1 MSATILI
8 LEFLIFSII
17 GWILDSAYR
26 SIDEKRWVNAG
37 YFKGPVCPIYGF
49 GGLVLIFLF
58 KILDFLSPVVQ
69 IIIAA
74 LMMVAGEYVGG
85 IFTER
90 ILKLKLWD
98 YSASRFHLHGYIHPL
113 HSFYWLVLPI
123 VFYFVLYPLVI
134 LFESALA
141 VPDYLEFPILA
152 LFMISALWL
161 TIRKM
166 PAQFFEI
173 RGKMMNLTLE
183 RYKDVYSMIC
193 KYKKSSFS
201 SRKKLQRLIQ
211 QQLKN
216 TNATLK
222 KMPLKWK

>member
-1 MSATILI
+1 MTATILI
-8 LEFLIFSII
+8 LEFLLFSFI
-17 GWILDSAYR
+17 GGILDLLYNFVTERKWS
-26 SIDEKRWVNAG
+26 NTG
-37 YFKGPVCPIYGF
+37 YFKAPFCPIYGV
-49 GGLVLIFLF
+49 GALILIFVF
-58 KILDFLSPVVQ
+58 KMFAFLSPFYV
-69 IIIAA
+69 I
-74 LMMVAGEYVGG
+74 MVGSVAMIVLEYVGG

-113 HSFYWLVLPI
+113 HSFYWLVLTI

>member
-113 HSFYWLVLPI
+113 HSFYWLVLTI
-123 VFYFVLYPLVI
+123 FFYFVLFPLVI
-134 LFESALA
+134 FFELWIM
-141 VPDYLEFPILA
+141 VPEYLEVPFLA
-152 LFMISALWL
+152 LFVISALWL

-166 PAQFFEI
+166 PIQFFEI
-173 RGKMMNLTLE
+173 HGKMMNLTLE
-183 RYKDVYSMIC
+183 
-193 KYKKSSFS
+193 KYKELYATLLKMYKSPSLHLK
-201 SRKKLQRLIQ
+201 KKLKFILQK
-211 QQLKN
+211 QLKN
-216 TNATLK
+216 TNATLRRGNK
-222 KMPLKWK
+222 